1 MIIQNNIPNKSSL
14 NLLVISF
21 HTCPLSPLGTES
33 AVGMNVYISKLSI
46 ALEKLG
52 FSIDIITK
60 KHRECTEDVVY
71 LSKQTKVIHLSS
83 IPLNIKKNKLYHY
96 LDQFEKSIM
105 DFIATT
111 NNDYDLIHSHYWL
124 SGMIGVNLSKNL
136 NINNITTFHTLAEIK
151 NKTAGQEKES
161 LIRSNYEDTIIKN
174 ADKIVVSTK
183 HEMNVLQNSYDVN
196 STKVEIIEPGVDLDL
211 FKPQNKND
219 SKKLLGL
226 INEPVLLYVGRIDPI
241 KGLSVLIEAM
251 NLLNY
256 KDRPKLL
263 VIGDNNQSN
272 PTMLNVLEIIER
284 YELQEDV
291 VFIGATEQSNLPLY
305 YNAADICVIP
315 SHYESFGLVALEA
328 MACNT
333 PVIGTKVPG
342 LESIITDQ
350 INGLLIIPNSPQ
362 ILAEKIKLL
371 ISDKDLAKLISQNGL
386 KKSMEMTWDS
396 TAEKITYLYRSL
408 ID

>member
-1 MIIQNNIPNKSSL
+1 MIIRNNIPYKSSL
-14 NLLVISF
+14 NLLVISL

-33 AVGMNVYISKLSI
+33 AGGMNVYISRLSM

-83 IPLNIKKNKLYHY
+83 IPLNINKNKLYKY

-105 DFIATT
+105 DFITTT

-124 SGMIGVNLSKNL
+124 SGMVGVNLSKNL

-161 LIRSNYEDTIIKN
+161 LIRSNCEDSIIKN

-183 HEMNVLQNSYDVN
+183 HEMNVLQNSYDLN
-196 STKVEIIEPGVDLDL
+196 STKVEIIEPGVDLNL

-226 INEPVLLYVGRIDPI
+226 NNEPVLLYVGRIDPI

-291 VFIGATEQSNLPLY
+291 VFIGATEQPNLPLY

-350 INGLLIIPNSPQ
+350 INGLLIIPNSPK

-371 ISDKDLAKLISQNGL
+371 ISDKNLSKLISINGL
-386 KKSMEMTWDS
+386 KKSKEMTWDS
-396 TAEKITYLYRSL
+396 TAEKMTYLYRSL
-408 ID
+408 IN

>member
-33 AVGMNVYISKLSI
+33 AGGMNVYISKLSI

-284 YELQEDV
+284 YELQENV

>member
-1 MIIQNNIPNKSSL
+1 
-14 NLLVISF
+14 
-21 HTCPLSPLGTES
+21 
-33 AVGMNVYISKLSI
+33 MNVYISKLSI

>member
-1 MIIQNNIPNKSSL
+1 MTIQNNIPNKSYL
-14 NLLVISF
+14 NLLVISL

-33 AVGMNVYISKLSI
+33 AGGMNVYISKLSV

-52 FSIDIITK
+52 FCIDIITK

-71 LSKQTKVIHLSS
+71 LSQQTKVIHLSS
-83 IPLNIKKNKLYHY
+83 IPLNINKNQLYNY

-105 DFIATT
+105 DFITTT
-111 NNDYDLIHSHYWL
+111 NNDYHLIHSHYWL
-124 SGMIGVNLSKNL
+124 SGIIGVNLSKTL

-161 LIRSNYEDTIIKN
+161 LVRSNYEDTIIKN

-183 HEMNVLQNSYDVN
+183 HEMKVLQNSYNVN

-226 INEPVLLYVGRIDPI
+226 NNELVLLYVGRIDPI
-241 KGLSVLIEAM
+241 KGLPILIEAM
-251 NLLNY
+251 NFLNY

-272 PTMLNVLEIIER
+272 PTMLNVLGIIER
-284 YELQEDV
+284 YELQENV
-291 VFIGATEQSNLPLY
+291 IFIGATEQSNLPLY

-350 INGLLIIPNSPQ
+350 MNGLLIIPNSPQ

-371 ISDKDLAKLISQNGL
+371 IKDKDLAKLISLNGL
-386 KKSMEMTWDS
+386 KKSTEMSWDS
-396 TAEKITYLYRSL
+396 TAEKMTYLYRSL
-408 ID
+408 IN

>member
-33 AVGMNVYISKLSI
+33 AGGMNVYISKLSI